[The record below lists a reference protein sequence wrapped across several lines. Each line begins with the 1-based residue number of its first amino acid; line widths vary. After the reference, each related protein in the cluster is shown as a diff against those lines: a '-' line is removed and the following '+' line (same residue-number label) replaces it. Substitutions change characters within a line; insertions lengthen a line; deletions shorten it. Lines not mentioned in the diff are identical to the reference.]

1 MSLFQKVS
9 RDHIDNHF
17 VITVCFE
24 WPSLL
29 RGHNADGVLV
39 ATFPPFTVV
48 RSTDNN
54 KYTPY
59 PARRRLMIHKRFINA
74 MKHVNVS

>member
-1 MSLFQKVS
+1 MILFQKVS

-17 VITVCFE
+17 VITVYFE
-24 WPSLL
+24 WPPLFW
-29 RGHNADGVLV
+29 GHNASLV